1 MAGLIQSR
9 NPVAMGVVNGIKAR
23 FGEKIWSRTYGPKID
38 ALMQQGAS
46 KAPQQGASEQPQQ
59 SAAGANSSDGG
70 SAPEQSEN
78 GSTML
83 TGSESTTL
91 GGGRMKKKTL
101 LGG

>member
-9 NPVAMGVVNGIKAR
+9 NPVAMGVVKGFRAR
-23 FGEKIWSRTYGPKID
+23 LGEKFWSRTYGPKID
-38 ALMQQGAS
+38 ALLQQGAS
-46 KAPQQGASEQPQQ
+46 KAPQQGAAEQQQ
-59 SAAGANSSDGG
+59 QGAVETNSGG
-70 SAPEQSEN
+70 NSGQQQPEN

-83 TGSESTTL
+83 TGAEGTTL